1 MKLEIY
7 CDNKLVNVSEDN
19 ESAHATLTSMLYSI
33 VTKNTQHVT
42 KMKGDYG
49 LEYADLSFTLADRG
63 IGDYVYKFV
72 DVPIAHGYMNTYE
85 LVYPKED

>member
-7 CDNKLVNVSEDN
+7 CNNKLVNVIKDN
-19 ESAHATLTSMLYSI
+19 QSVHASLTAMLYS
-33 VTKNTQHVT
+33 VAAKNTQDV
-42 KMKGDYG
+42 KEMIGEYR
-49 LEYADLSFTLADRG
+49 LEDADLSFTLANRG